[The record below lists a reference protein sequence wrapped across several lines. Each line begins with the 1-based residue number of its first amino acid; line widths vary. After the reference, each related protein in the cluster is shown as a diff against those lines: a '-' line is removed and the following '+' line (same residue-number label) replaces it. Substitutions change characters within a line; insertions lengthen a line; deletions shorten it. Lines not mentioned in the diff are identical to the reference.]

1 MQMLSSSV
9 PCPRC
14 GSDAMMTLFGPTG
27 ADVSL
32 AEITFSC
39 TQGHEVPQ
47 DVTRAEVL
55 GSWNA
60 YRTRHQQAS

>member
-1 MQMLSSSV
+1 MQMLSSSL

-14 GSDAMMTLFGPTG
+14 GSDAMITLFGPTG

-32 AEITFSC
+32 AEISFSC
-39 TQGHEVPQ
+39 LQGHEVPH
-47 DVTRAEVL
+47 DVTRGEVL
-55 GSWNA
+55 GAWDV